1 MRTCISHKEY
11 SQAMSRYQI
20 WSISRESPIRY
31 GLRGPWKHPQR
42 APTLSKEGLGSCA
55 QQTNPKPALD
65 RFGWQHK
72 SPWWYSVRCRHHNY
86 LVRFRKNNYL
96 VRFRVRQKACQAKTS
111 LGRVGLVRHRHI
123 YIPALYLLPMTGV
136 LHKNYCFGE
145 WLWREARNFFYLDTS
160 KSGLPW
166 FLQIMYPR
174 FKIEYFSMTR
184 IVHR

>member
-1 MRTCISHKEY
+1 MRTCIYHKEY

-20 WSISRESPIRY
+20 CSISRESPIRY

-42 APTLSKEGLGSCA
+42 VPTLSKEGLGSCA

-96 VRFRVRQKACQAKTS
+96 VRFRVKQKAFQAKTS

-123 YIPALYLLPMTGV
+123 SICNFDTCFVHVAHDWSLTQKLLFWGGALEGGQDFLL
-136 LHKNYCFGE
+136 FG
-145 WLWREARNFFYLDTS
+145 Y
-160 KSGLPW
+160 
-166 FLQIMYPR
+166 LQIGCTLVSPNYAP
-174 FKIEYFSMTR
+174 
-184 IVHR
+184 